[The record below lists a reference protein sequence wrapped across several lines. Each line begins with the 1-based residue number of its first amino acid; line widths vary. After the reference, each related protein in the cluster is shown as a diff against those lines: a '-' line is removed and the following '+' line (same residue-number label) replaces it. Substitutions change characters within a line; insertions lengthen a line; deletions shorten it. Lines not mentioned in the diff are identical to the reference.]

1 MNLNFRQQSVGETT
15 YLVFDL
21 EDSLAIDTFAMNMMA
36 YNRIG
41 NIVQT
46 QIVQINERRQAQ
58 FNVTGLVKTNSRMS
72 VVRSKKEVLLVFNSI
87 LNAFEEA
94 DAYML
99 DMDHLLMNWDY
110 IYMDREGSCQLLYLP
125 FEHGFRRDK
134 IDFLQEVVSRI
145 QPDFQEKDPY
155 LYDILNAF
163 SRGAVRKLSDFRE
176 LIKKS
181 AGYAPGENEKEIKN
195 IQVQNFP
202 ENIPLEAPEREDKTV
217 NREVPKILD
226 KMADQ
231 KPEGGHPVSTRIP
244 VINIPGREP
253 GAKPPVPGSSQKE
266 GTENKKDGRK
276 KEEKKRE
283 EKRGF
288 LSSFSKSKKQK
299 ENKIAVPGSE
309 SAESLDNIHM
319 PVLGATGMGQDD
331 MYESYENTV
340 IMEEPVQSV
349 GKEPEGTVFLEE
361 EGTVWQI
368 SARLARKQGGYS
380 YQIDRDRVTVGSGMA
395 ADIRIEDNHAV
406 SRSHALIQYVNGEF
420 YIEDNQS
427 KNGSFLNGKRLQPG
441 VRELLSDGMMVRLAN
456 EEFEFFKD

>member
-1 MNLNFRQQSVGETT
+1 MNLNFRQQSVGETA

-21 EDSLAIDTFAMNMMA
+21 EDGLAIDTFAMNMMA

-58 FNVTGLVKTNSRMS
+58 FNVTGLAKINSRMS
-72 VVRSKKEVLLVFNSI
+72 VVRPKKEVLLVFNSI

-94 DAYML
+94 DDYML
-99 DMDHLLMNWDY
+99 DMDHLLLDWDY
-110 IYMDREGSCQLLYLP
+110 IYMDREGNCLLLYIP
-125 FEHGFRRDK
+125 FDHGIRRDK
-134 IDFLQEVVSRI
+134 IDFLQEVVSRM
-145 QPDFQEKDPY
+145 QPDLQEKDPY

-181 AGYAPGENEKEIKN
+181 AGYASVENGKEIKEM
-195 IQVQNFP
+195 QVQNLP
-202 ENIPLEAPEREDKTV
+202 ENLSLEAPKREDKTAQ
-217 NREVPKILD
+217 RETLKIFD
-226 KMADQ
+226 KMPDQ
-231 KPEGGHPVSTRIP
+231 KPEGRSSASPRIP

-253 GAKPPVPGSSQKE
+253 GAKPPVPEASQK
-266 GTENKKDGRK
+266 GRTGNKKDDRK
-276 KEEKKRE
+276 KEEKKKE
-283 EKRGF
+283 EKKGF
-288 LSSFSKSKKQK
+288 LSSFSISKKQK
-299 ENKIAVPGSE
+299 ENKIAVPGAE
-309 SAESLDNIHM
+309 SAKSFDNICV
-319 PVLGATGMGQDD
+319 PAPGATGMNQDD

-340 IMEEPVQSV
+340 IMEEPVV
-349 GKEPEGTVFLEE
+349 NVRKDPEGTVFLEE

-368 SARLARKQGGYS
+368 SAKLVRKQGGYS
-380 YQIDRDRVTVGSGMA
+380 YRIDRDRTTVGSGTA

-427 KNGSFLNGKRLQPG
+427 KNGSFLNGKRLQAG
-441 VRELLSDGMMVRLAN
+441 VRELLSDGMVVRLAN

>member
-163 SRGAVRKLSDFRE
+163 SRGAVRKLSDFR
-176 LIKKS
+176 
-181 AGYAPGENEKEIKN
+181 
-195 IQVQNFP
+195 
-202 ENIPLEAPEREDKTV
+202 
-217 NREVPKILD
+217 
-226 KMADQ
+226 
-231 KPEGGHPVSTRIP
+231 
-244 VINIPGREP
+244 
-253 GAKPPVPGSSQKE
+253 
-266 GTENKKDGRK
+266 
-276 KEEKKRE
+276 
-283 EKRGF
+283 
-288 LSSFSKSKKQK
+288 
-299 ENKIAVPGSE
+299 
-309 SAESLDNIHM
+309 
-319 PVLGATGMGQDD
+319 VLM
-331 MYESYENTV
+331 
-340 IMEEPVQSV
+340 I
-349 GKEPEGTVFLEE
+349 
-361 EGTVWQI
+361 
-368 SARLARKQGGYS
+368 
-380 YQIDRDRVTVGSGMA
+380 
-395 ADIRIEDNHAV
+395 
-406 SRSHALIQYVNGEF
+406 
-420 YIEDNQS
+420 
-427 KNGSFLNGKRLQPG
+427 
-441 VRELLSDGMMVRLAN
+441 
-456 EEFEFFKD
+456 